1 VTAWRWITA
10 PLRWIKAVVVF
21 LVDFIIGDD
30 WTVAAGI
37 AVGLL
42 LTWRLVAADIPAWW
56 LLPLVVLGANV
67 QSLYR
72 TVRKERAESG

>member
-1 VTAWRWITA
+1 MTAWRWITA